1 MGALIQSE
9 SHNLSYCN
17 FIDCDH
23 GIEFDTA
30 GTYSLVYC
38 YFTNSTGQ
46 YDLEFSDLTT
56 ESDLIVNATK
66 GDATTYEITGNGDT
80 VTINNTVVLT
90 VAVVDVDGNPIVGA
104 RVYMT
109 TDDTAAIEIFNDIT
123 DTAGEVTDT
132 GYNYSGSEPITGWV
146 RKGTSAPY
154 YETAPISGTI
164 TDNGLDLTIQMNV
177 DS

>member
-1 MGALIQSE
+1 M
-9 SHNLSYCN
+9 
-17 FIDCDH
+17 
-23 GIEFDTA
+23 
-30 GTYSLVYC
+30 
-38 YFTNSTGQ
+38 
-46 YDLEFSDLTT
+46 
-56 ESDLIVNATK
+56 
-66 GDATTYEITGNGDT
+66 TGNGDT

-109 TDDTAAIEIFNDIT
+109 TDDTAAVEIFNNLT

-154 YETAPISGTI
+154 YETAPVSGTI
-164 TDNGLDLTIQMNV
+164 TDNGLDLTIQMNA